1 MTMNWKRNSKKYI
14 AGILT
19 IALAAGVCQS
29 YGSMEVKAQEKTLP
43 GIEKL
48 VYDTVSSGDTFH
60 ILEIVPSKEDASI
73 GYLIGGEEPV
83 ASGRKLSE
91 LPSPFERVN
100 AMASLAT
107 NAGSDIVGANGLI
120 TVSPYTEIE
129 NGSRSEDL
137 KGRFVYRGVG
147 GRYNYVLHGATYRK
161 LTDNEPTSEPRY
173 ARYTEMVKATELN
186 RDLQSIIPTF
196 SRISGSGG
204 QLEIRLSNSSIA
216 ETKKTY
222 GLDISMAVP
231 TGSLT
236 SEFNV
241 DDYIGLEMYQKNATA
256 DSYTY
261 LGTVVKGKDLPEEYR
276 PTAETGQNLTTSSV
290 QIEAGEQEEAGN
302 QAETGGQTETGNQAE
317 TGGQAQAGSQAETGG
332 QAQAGN
338 QAETGG
344 QTEAG
349 NQAETGGQT
358 ETGNQAEAGVQAQA
372 ADQAEGMESKAYL
385 VATTSGNDPS
395 YKSETS
401 ATAPAMSSA
410 KENTAA
416 PVQTYAA
423 SGENVD
429 NNLYLL
435 NHGSKPA
442 RLWAVWDSVNKVYN
456 FQSIADACFVKV
468 TENGDYYV
476 SNATLCEDGDYRIE
490 DSYVENQ
497 TGSYIRVTA
506 SSVEIKTDGDAGF
519 DRAKTYDFIG
529 DDRENALETIRY
541 NGGINNKEWFKKQ
554 VLNLS
559 GEGKYEGTASVS
571 GDVDKLKIEVTTL
584 TLQELADLTNPEV
597 SADKSYCGVDL
608 DDVDLIYLSGKGDY
622 SGDEPKNM
630 KYAAS
635 KIAQMVFGITDDKG
649 NRSDAARVPIIID
662 YGFYKKN
669 SEAEHKAMTNLVLTL
684 LRVSE
689 ADPDKSLA
697 KAIVKSK
704 SMFEKALDDTTYK
717 DKVNTIFTSFAQTA
731 GIEKYNDKTLG
742 ALKEFLTE
750 NVYLYD
756 DSEGNKPYVAS
767 DYLTDIDSSKQ
778 WIYSAVKKEIQ
789 YENFLTEKS
798 GSGGNKLAEN
808 ITKASVTRYILN
820 WYMHRVTMKSSIR
833 VLDLEPCCDFNKTLE
848 SELQNDVVNMMGM
861 TGIYEASAINITQ
874 MSSAEFIGKIEDLNE
889 KYDMIYLGAR
899 VGKMNTENGVTVYND
914 PQMKGLIY
922 SHVGDY
928 YDYATKTD
936 TENVTQA
943 RETYNARHRLQD
955 ASLDHSKTEDDD
967 PKNKSADVY
976 RGPGNDMNS
985 TRYEEFCQFIEAG
998 YPVVIADTFIKVDN
1012 NNIPVASTATLDKN
1026 SYFYKLVDFALQ
1038 KDANGQYLYWQKN
1051 IFTESQL
1058 TDNTADTKLGTT
1070 LSARRSLFCNYLNLS
1085 KLSVNWVTTY
1095 GAAYPQELKYNS
1107 DQNGASNG
1115 GSLEKIDGK
1124 YQLQYIF
1131 NLQNDAAISQTGT
1144 TYDCKLFV
1152 DKNADGRFSGSD
1164 YVEGKTYTSSEEV
1177 SGLTVYIRKGDEW
1190 NKVDPIATANGN
1202 RYELRTGE
1210 TYRVI
1215 RALPEEYVG
1224 VIPWKLVF
1232 YDNADRLVRTA
1243 KSGYTSVPQ
1252 QNGKKTIRV
1261 LQLLSDDNRNNWNL
1275 HDEQNNSNSTFSKC
1289 INGLTDWNV
1298 VGLDQ
1303 VGADGKVTPSKSID
1317 SMTVTYLVNEKLKI
1331 GGTSDTDIQKIYQEA
1346 YNLFQQYDM
1355 LILGFGDAYRFGYTY
1370 GAYDPSKGIPSGIMA
1385 NVKRNLAVGWAVRD
1399 YIESGKSILFTHDT
1413 TSYINNIE
1421 SVVQWNDQGYAE
1433 ANNTNYW
1440 YWGYEFNKTIRASV
1454 GLDRYGAL
1462 KEYYTQRAAS
1472 STGEE
1477 QKRDQEYLN
1486 TLNSYTFD
1494 EIKEPNSDNDLMQK
1508 EGLTKYTVVR
1518 FLRSYLE
1525 DLRKT
1530 GSSTVKFPVENSLLK
1545 QAGYDNGKD
1554 PEWNHPSNLL
1564 MGDYA
1569 GSSLIAT
1576 QVNDGQI
1583 TQYPY
1588 QISSKELME
1597 INNTSYKWLE
1607 ISNTH
1612 YQWLQPNMELDR
1624 NGDGKNDIVVWY
1636 CISGVAGGNYK
1647 DTNIYNIT
1655 PNDVVNNYYIYTMGN
1670 VTYSGAGHSKPS
1682 KKSEIKLFINTM
1694 IAAYNAGVTAPSVS
1708 FKDKS
1713 GSKIQSVY
1721 MLYDP
1726 VNHIVLDDKNNGTIS
1741 VNFQA
1746 DDYNIL
1752 AGGQQLCVEFYKS
1765 CADDTSGAISVD
1777 GITGKVLRLKTDGE
1791 DGLKITDSNG
1801 NVILPIERNGVMN
1814 CYPITNGAT
1823 YTLKYSSDEMG
1834 LFRTDTS
1841 GTILNEGAQAST
1853 IYARVY
1859 TVYDNGSKVTPCG
1872 IAELSISAEE
1882 LFELD

>member
-1 MTMNWKRNSKKYI
+1 MTGNLKHNTKKYI

-29 YGSMEVKAQEKTLP
+29 YGSMEVSAHEMTLP

-48 VYDTVSSGDTFH
+48 VQDTVASSDGTFH
-60 ILEIVPSKEDASI
+60 ILEIVPSKSDASI

-83 ASGRKLSE
+83 SEGRKLSE
-91 LPSPFERVN
+91 LPASSERLA
-100 AMASLAT
+100 AMATIDNNSLGDL
-107 NAGSDIVGANGLI
+107 AGSNGPVSFSTYNEGGSRTEEIRGSFVKNTENNGQYTYTQTESVYRLFREGDSNERYDRYSTIEASGASNENKQS
-120 TVSPYTEIE
+120 VSPVFSKVSGATGGNLEMTIGDAADALTALAPARYALTPDDENS
-129 NGSRSEDL
+129 NGSMNNVNTIDFEAA
-137 KGRFVYRGVG
+137 KYVGREVY
-147 GRYNYVLHGATYRK
+147 
-161 LTDNEPTSEPRY
+161 
-173 ARYTEMVKATELN
+173 
-186 RDLQSIIPTF
+186 
-196 SRISGSGG
+196 
-204 QLEIRLSNSSIA
+204 
-216 ETKKTY
+216 TK
-222 GLDISMAVP
+222 
-231 TGSLT
+231 
-236 SEFNV
+236 
-241 DDYIGLEMYQKNATA
+241 TA
-256 DSYTY
+256 DDVYTY
-261 LGTVVKGKDLPEEYR
+261 LGKVVYGRNLPAGYAIQSTAITSENPSEASENLGEAT
-276 PTAETGQNLTTSSV
+276 TAESSGLV
-290 QIEAGEQEEAGN
+290 TAASASGN
-302 QAETGGQTETGNQAE
+302 DAAAESGNGMQTF
-317 TGGQAQAGSQAETGG
+317 S
-332 QAQAGN
+332 
-338 QAETGG
+338 
-344 QTEAG
+344 
-349 NQAETGGQT
+349 
-358 ETGNQAEAGVQAQA
+358 VR
-372 ADQAEGMESKAYL
+372 S
-385 VATTSGNDPS
+385 TSGNDI
-395 YKSETS
+395 ETS
-401 ATAPAMSSA
+401 EQRIMTASDPSSEQKNLYILNMANTTPILWAAWNENPGGTGSYTLKTPADGYFVHFT
-410 KENTAA
+410 ENNT
-416 PVQTYAA
+416 
-423 SGENVD
+423 SGEYYV
-429 NNLYLL
+429 
-435 NHGSKPA
+435 S
-442 RLWAVWDSVNKVYN
+442 
-456 FQSIADACFVKV
+456 KV
-468 TENGDYYV
+468 TLSNTNGDYKL
-476 SNATLCEDGDYRIE
+476 S
-490 DSYVENQ
+490 DSYQRNDNGKYVMVSSGTMQVYRQGEA
-497 TGSYIRVTA
+497 GYDA
-506 SSVEIKTDGDAGF
+506 SKS
-519 DRAKTYDFIG
+519 YDFIG
-529 DDRENALETIRY
+529 DNAKDALDTVAY
-541 NGGINNKEWFKKQ
+541 DGGFYNKEWFKKQ

-559 GEGKYEGTASVS
+559 GSSRYEKDTDYS
-571 GDVDKLKIEVTTL
+571 GEVNDFNIEVTTL
-584 TLQELADLTNPEV
+584 TLAQLAELTATDSQAYYGIN
-597 SADKSYCGVDL
+597 L
-608 DDVDLIYLSGKGDY
+608 DDVDLIYLSGRG
-622 SGDEPKNM
+622 S
-630 KYAAS
+630 YAAES
-635 KIAQMVFGITDDKG
+635 VNMTSAATALTKMIFGIKDTTGERNNAD
-649 NRSDAARVPIIID
+649 RVPVVMD
-662 YGFYKKN
+662 YGFYSQNK
-669 SEAEHKAMTNLVLTL
+669 T
-684 LRVSE
+684 
-689 ADPDKSLA
+689 LA
-697 KAIVKSK
+697 KEPNNNQNNKILTQMALTILKVSDD
-704 SMFEKALDDTTYK
+704 SIATEVASQGDAYWNGQTATSLSLDDSVK
-717 DKVNTIFTSFAQTA
+717 
-731 GIEKYNDKTLG
+731 E
-742 ALKEFLTE
+742 ALYD
-750 NVYLYD
+750 NVYLND
-756 DSEGNKPYVAS
+756 DSATPYVAS
-767 DYLTDIDSSKQ
+767 DFMADWKGNAAKAATFE
-778 WIYSAVKKEIQ
+778 AVLKEIQ
-789 YENFLTEKS
+789 YENFLAKKNNSNAAQIDEEIS
-798 GSGGNKLAEN
+798 
-808 ITKASVTRYILN
+808 KASITRYILN
-820 WYMHRVTMKSSIR
+820 WYMHRVTVKSSIR
-833 VLDLEPCCDFNKTLE
+833 VLDLEPCYDFKSATTLTADRVKE
-848 SELQNDVVNMMGM
+848 FMGRKDTY
-861 TGIYEASAINITQ
+861 TGSVEIKQ
-874 MSSAEFIGKIEDLNE
+874 MSSAEFIGKVEDLNE

-955 ASLDHSKTEDDD
+955 SSLDHNKTNDDD
-967 PKNKSADVY
+967 PTNKSADVY

-1026 SYFYKLVDFALQ
+1026 SYFYKLVQFALK
-1038 KDANGQYLYWQKN
+1038 KDENGQYLYWQKN

-1070 LSARRSLFCNYLNLS
+1070 LSARRSVFCNYLNLS

-1107 DQNGASNG
+1107 NQNGASNG

-1252 QNGKKTIRV
+1252 QSGKKTIRV
-1261 LQLLSDDNRNNWNL
+1261 LQLLSSENNNWNL
-1275 HDEQNNSNSTFSKC
+1275 HNEQNNSNSTFSKY

-1303 VGADGKVTPSKSID
+1303 VNWDGTVIPSTSID

-1331 GGTSDTDIQKIYQEA
+1331 GGTSDTDIQRIYQES

-1355 LILGFGDAYRFGYTY
+1355 LILGFGDAYKFGYTY
-1370 GAYDPSKGIPSGIMA
+1370 SASDISNNRLD

-1413 TSYINNIE
+1413 TSYVNNIQ
-1421 SVVQWNDQGYAE
+1421 SAIQWNDQGYKE
-1433 ANNTNYW
+1433 DQKNYW

-1462 KEYYTQRAAS
+1462 KEYYQQRAAS
-1472 STGEE
+1472 TTGEE

-1486 TLNSYTFD
+1486 TLKSYTFD
-1494 EIKEPNSDNDLMQK
+1494 EIKEPNSDNELWQK
-1508 EGLTKYTVVR
+1508 EGVTKYTVVR
-1518 FLRSYLE
+1518 FLRSHLE

-1545 QAGYDNGKD
+1545 QAGYDGGD
-1554 PEWNHPSNLL
+1554 PWWNYPSSLL

-1576 QVNDGQI
+1576 QVNEGQI

-1588 QISSKELME
+1588 QISANEQ
-1597 INNTSYKWLE
+1597 LE

-1636 CISGVAGGNYK
+1636 CISGVAGGQYK

-1670 VTYSGAGHSKPS
+1670 VTYSGAGHSTPS
-1682 KKSEIKLFINTM
+1682 KESEIKLFVNTM
-1694 IAAYNAGVTAPSVS
+1694 IAAYNAGVTAPSVR

-1801 NVILPIERNGVMN
+1801 NVISPIERNGVKN

-1834 LFRTDTS
+1834 LFSTNTS
-1841 GTILNEGAQAST
+1841 GTILNEGAQAAT

-1859 TVYDNGSKVTPCG
+1859 TVYDSGSKVTPCG
-1872 IAELSISAEE
+1872 IAELSISAQE

>member
-1 MTMNWKRNSKKYI
+1 MKNLKHNTKKYI

-29 YGSMEVKAQEKTLP
+29 YGSMEVSAHEMTLP

-48 VYDTVSSGDTFH
+48 VQDTVASSDGTFH
-60 ILEIVPSKEDASI
+60 ILEIVPSKKDASI

-83 ASGRKLSE
+83 SEGRKLSE
-91 LPSPFERVN
+91 LPAASERLS
-100 AMASLAT
+100 AMAHITSSSLG
-107 NAGSDIVGANGLI
+107 NLAGSDGPVSFSDYSEGGSRTEEIRGSFVKNTDDNGQYTYVQTDSVYTLYREGDTRPRFDRYGAIEASGTSNENKQS
-120 TVSPYTEIE
+120 VSPVFSKVSSISGQNLEMTI
-129 NGSRSEDL
+129 GD
-137 KGRFVYRGVG
+137 
-147 GRYNYVLHGATYRK
+147 AADA
-161 LTDNEPTSEPRY
+161 LTALAPARY
-173 ARYTEMVKATELN
+173 ALTPYDENSNGGSINDINNIGFVAAKYVGREVYTK
-186 RDLQSIIPTF
+186 
-196 SRISGSGG
+196 
-204 QLEIRLSNSSIA
+204 
-216 ETKKTY
+216 
-222 GLDISMAVP
+222 
-231 TGSLT
+231 
-236 SEFNV
+236 
-241 DDYIGLEMYQKNATA
+241 TA
-256 DSYTY
+256 DNVYTY
-261 LGTVVKGKDLPEEYR
+261 LGKVVYGSKLPEGYTIQSTAITSENSSEASENLEEVT
-276 PTAETGQNLTTSSV
+276 TAESSGLVTAASASGNDAAAESSNEMQTFSV
-290 QIEAGEQEEAGN
+290 Q
-302 QAETGGQTETGNQAE
+302 
-317 TGGQAQAGSQAETGG
+317 S
-332 QAQAGN
+332 
-338 QAETGG
+338 
-344 QTEAG
+344 
-349 NQAETGGQT
+349 
-358 ETGNQAEAGVQAQA
+358 
-372 ADQAEGMESKAYL
+372 
-385 VATTSGNDPS
+385 TSGNDIVTSEQKNLYILNMANTTPILWAAWNENPGGTGS
-395 YKSETS
+395 YTLKT
-401 ATAPAMSSA
+401 PADGYFVHFT
-410 KENTAA
+410 ENNT
-416 PVQTYAA
+416 
-423 SGENVD
+423 SGEYYV
-429 NNLYLL
+429 
-435 NHGSKPA
+435 S
-442 RLWAVWDSVNKVYN
+442 
-456 FQSIADACFVKV
+456 KV
-468 TENGDYYV
+468 TLSNTNGDYK
-476 SNATLCEDGDYRIE
+476 LI
-490 DSYVENQ
+490 DSYKEND
-497 TGSYIRVTA
+497 TGKYVMESSGTMQVYLRGQSGYEA
-506 SSVEIKTDGDAGF
+506 SNS
-519 DRAKTYDFIG
+519 YDFIG
-529 DDRENALETIRY
+529 DNAKDALDTVAY
-541 NGGINNKEWFKKQ
+541 DGGFYNKEWFKKQ

-559 GEGKYEGTASVS
+559 GTSRYESGSPSGTG
-571 GDVDKLKIEVTTL
+571 GDIDQLKIEVTTL
-584 TLQELADLTNPEV
+584 TVEELAKLVNPEEQ
-597 SADKSYCGVDL
+597 AYYGVDL
-608 DDVDLIYLSGKGDY
+608 DNVDLIYLSGRG
-622 SGDEPKNM
+622 S
-630 KYAAS
+630 YAAES
-635 KIAQMVFGITDDKG
+635 VNMTSAATALTKMIFGIKDTTGERNNAD
-649 NRSDAARVPIIID
+649 RVPVVMD
-662 YGFYKKN
+662 YGFYSKN
-669 SEAEHKAMTNLVLTL
+669 KTLAEEPNNNQNNKILTQMAL
-684 LRVSE
+684 TILKVSDDNIAKE
-689 ADPDKSLA
+689 VASQGDAYWNGQTAASL
-697 KAIVKSK
+697 S
-704 SMFEKALDDTTYK
+704 LDDSVK
-717 DKVNTIFTSFAQTA
+717 
-731 GIEKYNDKTLG
+731 E
-742 ALKEFLTE
+742 ALYD
-750 NVYLYD
+750 NVYLND
-756 DSEGNKPYVAS
+756 DSATPYVAS
-767 DYLTDIDSSKQ
+767 DFLTDWKGDAAKAATFK
-778 WIYSAVKKEIQ
+778 AVLKEIQ
-789 YENFLTEKS
+789 YENFLAKKNNSNAAQMDEEIS
-798 GSGGNKLAEN
+798 
-808 ITKASVTRYILN
+808 KASITRYILN
-820 WYMHRVTMKSSIR
+820 WYMHRVTVKSSIR
-833 VLDLEPCCDFNKTLE
+833 VLDLEPCYDFDDENTVLTPQKVFEMT
-848 SELQNDVVNMMGM
+848 GM
-861 TGIYEASAINITQ
+861 TGKYEESVTKINITQ

-899 VGKMNTENGVTVYND
+899 VSKMNTENGVTVYND

-928 YDYATKTD
+928 YDYATETK
-936 TENVTQA
+936 TENVTLA

-955 ASLDHSKTEDDD
+955 SSLNHSKTNDDD
-967 PKNKSADVY
+967 STNKSEDVY

-985 TRYEEFCQFIEAG
+985 TRYEEFCQFIKAG
-998 YPVVIADTFIKVDN
+998 YPVVIADTFIKYGDDK
-1012 NNIPVASTATLDKN
+1012 IPVASTATLDKN
-1026 SYFYKLVDFALQ
+1026 SYFYKLVQFALT
-1038 KDANGQYLYWQKN
+1038 KDENGQYLYWQKN

-1058 TDNTADTKLGTT
+1058 TNNTADTQLGTT
-1070 LSARRSLFCNYLNLS
+1070 LSARRSVFCNYLNLS

-1107 DQNGASNG
+1107 NQNGASNG

-1303 VGADGKVTPSKSID
+1303 VNWDGTVTPSKSID

-1331 GGTSDTDIQKIYQEA
+1331 GGTSDTDIQKIYQES

-1370 GAYDPSKGIPSGIMA
+1370 SASDISNNKLD

-1413 TSYINNIE
+1413 TSYVNNIQ
-1421 SVVQWNDQGYAE
+1421 SAIQWNDQGYKE
-1433 ANNTNYW
+1433 DQKNYW

-1462 KEYYTQRAAS
+1462 KEYYQQRAAS
-1472 STGEE
+1472 TTGEE
-1477 QKRDQEYLN
+1477 QKRDQEYLK
-1486 TLNSYTFD
+1486 TLESYTFD
-1494 EIKEPNSDNDLMQK
+1494 EIKEPNSDNELWQK
-1508 EGLTKYTVVR
+1508 EGVTKYTVVR

-1530 GSSTVKFPVENSLLK
+1530 GSSEVWFPVKNSLLK
-1545 QAGYDNGKD
+1545 QAGYDGGD
-1554 PEWNHPSNLL
+1554 PRWNYPSSLL

-1588 QISSKELME
+1588 QISADEQ
-1597 INNTSYKWLE
+1597 LE

-1636 CISGVAGGNYK
+1636 CISGVADGNYK
-1647 DTNIYNIT
+1647 NTNIYNIT

-1670 VTYSGAGHSKPS
+1670 VTYSGAGHSTPS
-1682 KKSEIKLFINTM
+1682 KESEIKLFVNTM
-1694 IAAYNAGVTAPSVS
+1694 IAAYNAGVTAPSVR

-1801 NVILPIERNGVMN
+1801 NVILPIERNGVKN

-1834 LFRTDTS
+1834 LFSTDTS

-1859 TVYDNGSKVTPCG
+1859 TVYDSGSKVTPCG
-1872 IAELSISAEE
+1872 IAELSISAQE

>member
-1 MTMNWKRNSKKYI
+1 MKKNLKHNTKKYI

-29 YGSMEVKAQEKTLP
+29 YGSMEVSAQEMTLP

-48 VYDTVSSGDTFH
+48 VQDTVASSDGTFH
-60 ILEIVPSKEDASI
+60 ILEIVPSKKDASI

-83 ASGRKLSE
+83 SEGRKLSE
-91 LPSPFERVN
+91 LPASSERLA
-100 AMASLAT
+100 AMATIDSNSLGDLAGSNGPVNFSAYREGGSRTEEIRGSFVKNTENNGQYTYTQTESVYTLYAEGDTRQRFDRYGAIETSGTSNKNKQSVSPVFSKVSGISGQNLEMTIGDTAKTALAAT
-107 NAGSDIVGANGLI
+107 RYALTPYDKNSDGSMNDINNAAFNAGDYVNRE
-120 TVSPYTEIE
+120 VYT
-129 NGSRSEDL
+129 
-137 KGRFVYRGVG
+137 K
-147 GRYNYVLHGATYRK
+147 
-161 LTDNEPTSEPRY
+161 
-173 ARYTEMVKATELN
+173 
-186 RDLQSIIPTF
+186 
-196 SRISGSGG
+196 
-204 QLEIRLSNSSIA
+204 
-216 ETKKTY
+216 
-222 GLDISMAVP
+222 
-231 TGSLT
+231 
-236 SEFNV
+236 
-241 DDYIGLEMYQKNATA
+241 TA
-256 DSYTY
+256 DDVYTY
-261 LGTVVKGKDLPEEYR
+261 LGKVVYGGDLPAGYAIQSTAITSENPSEASENLGEVT
-276 PTAETGQNLTTSSV
+276 TAESSGLVTAASASGNDAAAESGNEMQTFSV
-290 QIEAGEQEEAGN
+290 Q
-302 QAETGGQTETGNQAE
+302 
-317 TGGQAQAGSQAETGG
+317 S
-332 QAQAGN
+332 
-338 QAETGG
+338 
-344 QTEAG
+344 
-349 NQAETGGQT
+349 
-358 ETGNQAEAGVQAQA
+358 
-372 ADQAEGMESKAYL
+372 
-385 VATTSGNDPS
+385 TSGNDIVTSEQKNLYILNMANTTPILWAAWNENPGGTGS
-395 YKSETS
+395 YTLKT
-401 ATAPAMSSA
+401 PADGYFVHFT
-410 KENTAA
+410 ENNT
-416 PVQTYAA
+416 
-423 SGENVD
+423 SGEYYV
-429 NNLYLL
+429 
-435 NHGSKPA
+435 S
-442 RLWAVWDSVNKVYN
+442 
-456 FQSIADACFVKV
+456 KV
-468 TENGDYYV
+468 TLSNTNGDYK
-476 SNATLCEDGDYRIE
+476 LI
-490 DSYVENQ
+490 DSYKEND
-497 TGSYIRVTA
+497 TGKYVMVSSGTMQVSTRLDSGYEA
-506 SSVEIKTDGDAGF
+506 SNS
-519 DRAKTYDFIG
+519 YDFIG
-529 DDRENALETIRY
+529 DNAKDALVTVAY
-541 NGGINNKEWFKKQ
+541 DGGFYNKEWFKKQ

-559 GEGKYEGTASVS
+559 GSSRYEKDTDYS
-571 GDVDKLKIEVTTL
+571 GEVNDFNIEVTTL
-584 TLQELADLTNPEV
+584 TLAQLAELTATDSQAYYGIN
-597 SADKSYCGVDL
+597 L
-608 DDVDLIYLSGKGDY
+608 DDVDLIYLSGRG
-622 SGDEPKNM
+622 S
-630 KYAAS
+630 YAAES
-635 KIAQMVFGITDDKG
+635 VNMTSAATALTKMIFGIKDTTGERNNAD
-649 NRSDAARVPIIID
+649 RVPVVMD
-662 YGFYKKN
+662 YGFYSKN
-669 SEAEHKAMTNLVLTL
+669 KTLAEEPNNNQNNKILTQMAL
-684 LRVSE
+684 TILKVSDDNIAKE
-689 ADPDKSLA
+689 VASQGDAYWNGQTAASL
-697 KAIVKSK
+697 S
-704 SMFEKALDDTTYK
+704 LDDSVK
-717 DKVNTIFTSFAQTA
+717 
-731 GIEKYNDKTLG
+731 E
-742 ALKEFLTE
+742 ALYD
-750 NVYLYD
+750 NVYLND
-756 DSEGNKPYVAS
+756 DSATPYVAS
-767 DYLTDIDSSKQ
+767 DFLTDWKGDAAKAATFK
-778 WIYSAVKKEIQ
+778 AVLKEIQ
-789 YENFLTEKS
+789 YENFLAKKNNSNAAQMDEEIS
-798 GSGGNKLAEN
+798 
-808 ITKASVTRYILN
+808 KASITRYILN
-820 WYMHRVTMKSSIR
+820 WYMHRVTVKSSIR
-833 VLDLEPCCDFNKTLE
+833 VLDLEPCYDFSDTLK
-848 SELQNDVVNMMGM
+848 SELQTAVVNMMGM
-861 TGIYEASAINITQ
+861 TGIYKASAINITQ

-955 ASLDHSKTEDDD
+955 SSLDHNKTNDDD
-967 PKNKSADVY
+967 STNKSADVY

-1026 SYFYKLVDFALQ
+1026 SYFYKLVQFALQ

-1070 LSARRSLFCNYLNLS
+1070 LSARRSVFCNYLNLS

-1107 DQNGASNG
+1107 NQNGASNG

-1190 NKVDPIATANGN
+1190 NKVDPIATANGS

-1210 TYRVI
+1210 IYRVI

-1252 QNGKKTIRV
+1252 QSGKKTIRV

-1303 VGADGKVTPSKSID
+1303 VNWDGTVTPSKSID

-1331 GGTSDTDIQKIYQEA
+1331 GGTSDTDIQKIYQES

-1370 GAYDPSKGIPSGIMA
+1370 GAYDPSKEIPAGIME

-1413 TSYINNIE
+1413 TSYVNNIQ
-1421 SVVQWNDQGYAE
+1421 SVIPYNDNGTAE
-1433 ANNTNYW
+1433 IYHSNYW

-1462 KEYYTQRAAS
+1462 KEYYQQRVEN

-1477 QKRDQEYLN
+1477 QKRDQEYLK
-1486 TLNSYTFD
+1486 TLESYTFD
-1494 EIKEPNSDNDLMQK
+1494 EIKEPNSDNELWQK
-1508 EGLTKYTVVR
+1508 EGVTKYTVVR

-1525 DLRKT
+1525 DLRT
-1530 GSSTVKFPVENSLLK
+1530 TNSSEVWFPVKNSLLK
-1545 QAGYDNGKD
+1545 QAGYDNGNG
-1554 PEWNHPSNLL
+1554 PAWNYPSNLL

-1588 QISSKELME
+1588 QISADEQ
-1597 INNTSYKWLE
+1597 LE

-1636 CISGVAGGNYK
+1636 CISGVADGNYK
-1647 DTNIYNIT
+1647 NTNIYNIT

-1670 VTYSGAGHSKPS
+1670 VTYSGAGHSTPS
-1682 KKSEIKLFINTM
+1682 KESEIKLFVNTM
-1694 IAAYNAGVTAPSVS
+1694 IAAYNAGVTAPSVR

-1801 NVILPIERNGVMN
+1801 NVISPIERNGVKN

-1834 LFRTDTS
+1834 LFSTDTS

-1859 TVYDNGSKVTPCG
+1859 TVYDSGSKVTPCG
-1872 IAELSISAEE
+1872 IAELSISAQE

>member
-1 MTMNWKRNSKKYI
+1 MTGNLKHNTKKYI

-29 YGSMEVKAQEKTLP
+29 YGSMEVSAHEMTLP

-48 VYDTVSSGDTFH
+48 VQDTVASSDGTFH
-60 ILEIVPSKEDASI
+60 ILEIVPSKSDASI

-83 ASGRKLSE
+83 SEGRKLSE
-91 LPSPFERVN
+91 LPASSERLA
-100 AMASLAT
+100 AMATIDNNSLGDL
-107 NAGSDIVGANGLI
+107 AGSNGPVSFSTYNEGGSRTEEIRGSFVKNTENNGQYTYTQTESVYRLFREGDSNERYDRYSTIEASGASNENKQS
-120 TVSPYTEIE
+120 VSPVFSKVSGATGGNLEMTIGDAADALTALAPARYALTPDDENS
-129 NGSRSEDL
+129 NGSMNNVNTIDFEAA
-137 KGRFVYRGVG
+137 KYVGREVY
-147 GRYNYVLHGATYRK
+147 
-161 LTDNEPTSEPRY
+161 
-173 ARYTEMVKATELN
+173 
-186 RDLQSIIPTF
+186 
-196 SRISGSGG
+196 
-204 QLEIRLSNSSIA
+204 
-216 ETKKTY
+216 TK
-222 GLDISMAVP
+222 
-231 TGSLT
+231 
-236 SEFNV
+236 
-241 DDYIGLEMYQKNATA
+241 TA
-256 DSYTY
+256 DDVYTY
-261 LGTVVKGKDLPEEYR
+261 LGKVVYGRNLPAGYAIQSTAITSENPSEASENLGEAT
-276 PTAETGQNLTTSSV
+276 TAESSGLV
-290 QIEAGEQEEAGN
+290 TAASASGN
-302 QAETGGQTETGNQAE
+302 DAAAESGNGMQTF
-317 TGGQAQAGSQAETGG
+317 S
-332 QAQAGN
+332 
-338 QAETGG
+338 
-344 QTEAG
+344 
-349 NQAETGGQT
+349 
-358 ETGNQAEAGVQAQA
+358 VR
-372 ADQAEGMESKAYL
+372 S
-385 VATTSGNDPS
+385 TSGNDI
-395 YKSETS
+395 ETS
-401 ATAPAMSSA
+401 EQRIMTASDPSSEQKNLYILNMANTTPILWAAWNENPGGTGSYTLKTPADGYFVHFT
-410 KENTAA
+410 ENNT
-416 PVQTYAA
+416 
-423 SGENVD
+423 SGEYYV
-429 NNLYLL
+429 
-435 NHGSKPA
+435 S
-442 RLWAVWDSVNKVYN
+442 
-456 FQSIADACFVKV
+456 KV
-468 TENGDYYV
+468 TLSNTNGDYKL
-476 SNATLCEDGDYRIE
+476 S
-490 DSYVENQ
+490 DSYQRNDNGKYVMVSSGTMQVYRQGEA
-497 TGSYIRVTA
+497 GYDA
-506 SSVEIKTDGDAGF
+506 SKS
-519 DRAKTYDFIG
+519 YDFIG
-529 DDRENALETIRY
+529 DNAKDALDTVAY
-541 NGGINNKEWFKKQ
+541 DGGFYNKEWFKKQ

-559 GEGKYEGTASVS
+559 GSSRYEKDTDYS
-571 GDVDKLKIEVTTL
+571 GEVNDFNIEVTTL
-584 TLQELADLTNPEV
+584 TLAQLAELTATDSQAYYGIN
-597 SADKSYCGVDL
+597 L
-608 DDVDLIYLSGKGDY
+608 DDVDLIYLSGRG
-622 SGDEPKNM
+622 S
-630 KYAAS
+630 YAAES
-635 KIAQMVFGITDDKG
+635 VNMTSAATALTKMIFGIKDTTGERNNAD
-649 NRSDAARVPIIID
+649 RVPVVMD
-662 YGFYKKN
+662 YRFYSQNKTL
-669 SEAEHKAMTNLVLTL
+669 AEEPNNNQNNKILTQMAL
-684 LRVSE
+684 TILKVSDDSIATE
-689 ADPDKSLA
+689 VASQGDAYWNGQTAASL
-697 KAIVKSK
+697 S
-704 SMFEKALDDTTYK
+704 LDDSVK
-717 DKVNTIFTSFAQTA
+717 
-731 GIEKYNDKTLG
+731 E
-742 ALKEFLTE
+742 ALYD
-750 NVYLYD
+750 NVYLND
-756 DSEGNKPYVAS
+756 DSATPYVAS
-767 DYLTDIDSSKQ
+767 DFMADWKGNAAKAATFE
-778 WIYSAVKKEIQ
+778 AVLKEIQ
-789 YENFLTEKS
+789 YENFLAKKNNSNAAQIDEEIS
-798 GSGGNKLAEN
+798 
-808 ITKASVTRYILN
+808 KASITRYILN
-820 WYMHRVTMKSSIR
+820 WYMHRVTVKSSIR
-833 VLDLEPCCDFNKTLE
+833 VLDLEPCYDFKSATTLTADRVKE
-848 SELQNDVVNMMGM
+848 FMGRKDTY
-861 TGIYEASAINITQ
+861 TGSVEIKQ
-874 MSSAEFIGKIEDLNE
+874 MSSAEFIGKVEDLNE

-936 TENVTQA
+936 TENVTLA

-955 ASLDHSKTEDDD
+955 SSLDHNKTNDDD
-967 PKNKSADVY
+967 STNKSADVY

-1026 SYFYKLVDFALQ
+1026 SYFYKLVQFALQ

-1070 LSARRSLFCNYLNLS
+1070 LSARRSVFCNYLNLS

-1107 DQNGASNG
+1107 NQNGASNG

-1190 NKVDPIATANGN
+1190 IKVDPIATANGN

-1252 QNGKKTIRV
+1252 QSGKKTIRV
-1261 LQLLSDDNRNNWNL
+1261 LQLLSSENNNWNL
-1275 HDEQNNSNSTFSKC
+1275 HNEQNNSNSTFSKY

-1303 VGADGKVTPSKSID
+1303 VNWDGTVIPSTSID

-1331 GGTSDTDIQKIYQEA
+1331 DGTSDTDIQRIYQES

-1355 LILGFGDAYRFGYTY
+1355 LILGFGDAYKFGYTY
-1370 GAYDPSKGIPSGIMA
+1370 SASDISNNRLD

-1413 TSYINNIE
+1413 TSYVNNIQ
-1421 SVVQWNDQGYAE
+1421 SAIQWNDQGYKE
-1433 ANNTNYW
+1433 DQKNYW

-1462 KEYYTQRAAS
+1462 KEYYQQRAAS
-1472 STGEE
+1472 TTGEE

-1486 TLNSYTFD
+1486 TLKSYTFD
-1494 EIKEPNSDNDLMQK
+1494 EIKEPNSDNELWQK
-1508 EGLTKYTVVR
+1508 EGVTKYTVVR
-1518 FLRSYLE
+1518 FLRSHLE

-1545 QAGYDNGKD
+1545 QAGYNGGD
-1554 PEWNHPSNLL
+1554 PWWNYPSSLL

-1576 QVNDGQI
+1576 QVNEGQI

-1588 QISSKELME
+1588 QISANEQ
-1597 INNTSYKWLE
+1597 LE

-1636 CISGVAGGNYK
+1636 CISGVAGGQYK

-1670 VTYSGAGHSKPS
+1670 VTYSGAGHSTPS
-1682 KKSEIKLFINTM
+1682 KESEIKLFVNTM
-1694 IAAYNAGVTAPSVS
+1694 IAAYNAGVTAPSVR

-1726 VNHIVLDDKNNGTIS
+1726 VNHIVLDDKNKGTIS

-1801 NVILPIERNGVMN
+1801 NVISPIERNGVKN

-1834 LFRTDTS
+1834 LFSTNTS
-1841 GTILNEGAQAST
+1841 GTILNEGAQAAT

-1859 TVYDNGSKVTPCG
+1859 TVYDSGSKVTPCG
-1872 IAELSISAEE
+1872 IAELSISAQE

>member
-1 MTMNWKRNSKKYI
+1 MKKNLKHNTKKYI

-29 YGSMEVKAQEKTLP
+29 YGSMEVSAQEMTLP

-48 VYDTVSSGDTFH
+48 VQDTVASSDGTFH
-60 ILEIVPSKEDASI
+60 ILEIVPSKKDASI

-83 ASGRKLSE
+83 SEGRKLSE
-91 LPSPFERVN
+91 LPASSERLA
-100 AMASLAT
+100 AMATIDSNSLGDLAGSNGPVNFSAYREGGSRTEEIRGSFVKNTENNGQYTYTQTESVYTLYAEGDTRQRFDRYGAIETSGTSNKNKQSVSPVFSKVSGISGQNLEMTIGDTAKTALAAT
-107 NAGSDIVGANGLI
+107 RYALTPYDKNSDGSMNDINNAAFNAGDYVNRE
-120 TVSPYTEIE
+120 VYT
-129 NGSRSEDL
+129 
-137 KGRFVYRGVG
+137 K
-147 GRYNYVLHGATYRK
+147 
-161 LTDNEPTSEPRY
+161 
-173 ARYTEMVKATELN
+173 
-186 RDLQSIIPTF
+186 
-196 SRISGSGG
+196 
-204 QLEIRLSNSSIA
+204 
-216 ETKKTY
+216 
-222 GLDISMAVP
+222 
-231 TGSLT
+231 
-236 SEFNV
+236 
-241 DDYIGLEMYQKNATA
+241 TA
-256 DSYTY
+256 DDVYTY
-261 LGTVVKGKDLPEEYR
+261 LGKVVYGGDLPAGYAIQSTAITSENPSEASENLGEVT
-276 PTAETGQNLTTSSV
+276 TAESSGLVTAASASGNDAAAESGNEMQTFSV
-290 QIEAGEQEEAGN
+290 Q
-302 QAETGGQTETGNQAE
+302 
-317 TGGQAQAGSQAETGG
+317 S
-332 QAQAGN
+332 
-338 QAETGG
+338 
-344 QTEAG
+344 
-349 NQAETGGQT
+349 
-358 ETGNQAEAGVQAQA
+358 
-372 ADQAEGMESKAYL
+372 
-385 VATTSGNDPS
+385 TSGNDIVTSEQKNLYILNMANTTPILWAAWNENPGGTGS
-395 YKSETS
+395 YTLKT
-401 ATAPAMSSA
+401 PADGYFVHFT
-410 KENTAA
+410 ENNT
-416 PVQTYAA
+416 
-423 SGENVD
+423 SGEYYV
-429 NNLYLL
+429 
-435 NHGSKPA
+435 S
-442 RLWAVWDSVNKVYN
+442 
-456 FQSIADACFVKV
+456 KV
-468 TENGDYYV
+468 TLSNTNGDYK
-476 SNATLCEDGDYRIE
+476 LI
-490 DSYVENQ
+490 DSYKEND
-497 TGSYIRVTA
+497 TGKYVMVSSGTMQVSTRLDSGYEA
-506 SSVEIKTDGDAGF
+506 SNS
-519 DRAKTYDFIG
+519 YDFIG
-529 DDRENALETIRY
+529 DNAKDALVTVAY
-541 NGGINNKEWFKKQ
+541 DGGFYNKEWFKKQ

-559 GEGKYEGTASVS
+559 GSSRYEKDTDYS
-571 GDVDKLKIEVTTL
+571 GEVNDFNIEVTTL
-584 TLQELADLTNPEV
+584 TLAQLAELTATDSQAYYGIN
-597 SADKSYCGVDL
+597 L
-608 DDVDLIYLSGKGDY
+608 DDVDLIYLSGRG
-622 SGDEPKNM
+622 S
-630 KYAAS
+630 YAAES
-635 KIAQMVFGITDDKG
+635 VNMTSAATALTKMIFGIKDTTGERNNAD
-649 NRSDAARVPIIID
+649 RVPVVMD
-662 YGFYKKN
+662 YGFYSKN
-669 SEAEHKAMTNLVLTL
+669 KTLAEEPNNNQNNKILTQMAL
-684 LRVSE
+684 TILKVSDDNIAKE
-689 ADPDKSLA
+689 VASQGDAYWNGQTAASL
-697 KAIVKSK
+697 S
-704 SMFEKALDDTTYK
+704 LDDSVK
-717 DKVNTIFTSFAQTA
+717 
-731 GIEKYNDKTLG
+731 E
-742 ALKEFLTE
+742 ALYD
-750 NVYLYD
+750 NVYLND
-756 DSEGNKPYVAS
+756 DSATPYVAS
-767 DYLTDIDSSKQ
+767 DFLTYWKGDAAKAATFK
-778 WIYSAVKKEIQ
+778 AVLKEIQ
-789 YENFLTEKS
+789 YENFLAKKNNSNAAQMDEEIS
-798 GSGGNKLAEN
+798 
-808 ITKASVTRYILN
+808 KASITRYILN
-820 WYMHRVTMKSSIR
+820 WYMHRVTVKSSIR
-833 VLDLEPCCDFNKTLE
+833 VLDLEPCYDFDDENTVLTPQKVFEMT
-848 SELQNDVVNMMGM
+848 GM
-861 TGIYEASAINITQ
+861 TGKYEESVTKINITQ

-899 VGKMNTENGVTVYND
+899 VSKMNTENGVTVYND

-928 YDYATKTD
+928 YDYATETK
-936 TENVTQA
+936 TENVTLA

-955 ASLDHSKTEDDD
+955 SSLNHSKTNDDD
-967 PKNKSADVY
+967 STNKSEDVY

-985 TRYEEFCQFIEAG
+985 TRYEEFCQFIKAG
-998 YPVVIADTFIKVDN
+998 YPVVIADTFIKYGDDK
-1012 NNIPVASTATLDKN
+1012 IPVASTATLDKN
-1026 SYFYKLVDFALQ
+1026 SYFYKLVQFALT
-1038 KDANGQYLYWQKN
+1038 KDENGQYLYWQKN

-1058 TDNTADTKLGTT
+1058 TNNTADTQLGTT
-1070 LSARRSLFCNYLNLS
+1070 LSARRSVFCNYLNLS

-1107 DQNGASNG
+1107 NQNGASNG

-1252 QNGKKTIRV
+1252 QSGKKTIRV

-1303 VGADGKVTPSKSID
+1303 VNWDGTVTPSKSID

-1331 GGTSDTDIQKIYQEA
+1331 GGTSDTDIQKIYQES

-1370 GAYDPSKGIPSGIMA
+1370 SASDISNNKLD

-1413 TSYINNIE
+1413 TSYVNNIQ
-1421 SVVQWNDQGYAE
+1421 SAIQWNDQGYKE
-1433 ANNTNYW
+1433 DQKNYW

-1462 KEYYTQRAAS
+1462 KEYYQQRAAS
-1472 STGEE
+1472 TTGEE
-1477 QKRDQEYLN
+1477 QKRDQEYLK
-1486 TLNSYTFD
+1486 TLESYTFD
-1494 EIKEPNSDNDLMQK
+1494 EIKEPNSDNELWQK
-1508 EGLTKYTVVR
+1508 EGVTKYTVVR

-1530 GSSTVKFPVENSLLK
+1530 GSSEVWFPVKNSLLK
-1545 QAGYDNGKD
+1545 QAGYDGGD
-1554 PEWNHPSNLL
+1554 PRWNYPSSLL

-1588 QISSKELME
+1588 QISADEQ
-1597 INNTSYKWLE
+1597 LE

-1636 CISGVAGGNYK
+1636 CISGVADGNYK
-1647 DTNIYNIT
+1647 NTNIYNIT

-1670 VTYSGAGHSKPS
+1670 VTYSGAGHSTPS
-1682 KKSEIKLFINTM
+1682 KESEIKLFVNTM
-1694 IAAYNAGVTAPSVS
+1694 IAAYNAGVTAPSVR

-1801 NVILPIERNGVMN
+1801 NVILPIERNGVKN

-1872 IAELSISAEE
+1872 IAELSISAQE

>member
-29 YGSMEVKAQEKTLP
+29 YGSMEVKAHEKTLP

-231 TGSLT
+231 TGSST

-302 QAETGGQTETGNQAE
+302 QAETGAQTETGNQAE
-317 TGGQAQAGSQAETGG
+317 TGGQAQ
-332 QAQAGN
+332 
-338 QAETGG
+338 
-344 QTEAG
+344 AG

-435 NHGSKPA
+435 NHDSKPA
-442 RLWAVWDSVNKVYN
+442 KLWAVWDSVNKVYN
-456 FQSIADACFVKV
+456 FQSIADAYFVKV

-476 SNATLCEDGDYRIE
+476 SYATLCTDGDYRIE

-519 DRAKTYDFIG
+519 DRAQTYDFIG

-608 DDVDLIYLSGKGDY
+608 DDVDLIYLSGRG
-622 SGDEPKNM
+622 S
-630 KYAAS
+630 YAAES
-635 KIAQMVFGITDDKG
+635 VNMTSAATALTKMIFGIKDTTGERNNAD
-649 NRSDAARVPIIID
+649 RVPVVMD
-662 YGFYKKN
+662 YGFYSQNKTL
-669 SEAEHKAMTNLVLTL
+669 AEKPNNNQNNKILTQMAL
-684 LRVSE
+684 TILKVS
-689 ADPDKSLA
+689 DDNIA
-697 KAIVKSK
+697 KEVASK
-704 SMFEKALDDTTYK
+704 GDAYW
-717 DKVNTIFTSFAQTA
+717 NGQTA
-731 GIEKYNDKTLG
+731 VSLSLG
-742 ALKEFLTE
+742 DSVKEALYD
-750 NVYLYD
+750 NVYLND
-756 DSEGNKPYVAS
+756 DSTTPYVAS
-767 DYLTDIDSSKQ
+767 DFLADWKGNAAKAATFG
-778 WIYSAVKKEIQ
+778 AVLKEIQ
-789 YENFLTEKS
+789 YENFLAKKNNSNAAQMDEEIS
-798 GSGGNKLAEN
+798 
-808 ITKASVTRYILN
+808 KASITRYILN
-820 WYMHRVTMKSSIR
+820 WYMHRVTVKSSIR
-833 VLDLEPCCDFNKTLE
+833 VLDLEPCYDFSDTLK
-848 SELQNDVVNMMGM
+848 SELQTAVVNMMGM
-861 TGIYEASAINITQ
+861 TGIYKASAINITQ

-955 ASLDHSKTEDDD
+955 SSLDHNKTNDDD
-967 PKNKSADVY
+967 STNKSADVY

-1026 SYFYKLVDFALQ
+1026 SYFYKLVQFALQ

-1070 LSARRSLFCNYLNLS
+1070 LSARRSVFCNYLNLS

-1107 DQNGASNG
+1107 NQNGASNG

-1190 NKVDPIATANGN
+1190 NKVDPIATANGS

-1210 TYRVI
+1210 IYRVI

-1252 QNGKKTIRV
+1252 QSGKKTIRV

-1303 VGADGKVTPSKSID
+1303 VNWDGTVTPSKSID

-1331 GGTSDTDIQKIYQEA
+1331 GGTSDTDIQKIYQES

-1370 GAYDPSKGIPSGIMA
+1370 GAYDPSKEIPAGIME

-1413 TSYINNIE
+1413 TSYVNNIQ
-1421 SVVQWNDQGYAE
+1421 SVIPYNDNGTAE
-1433 ANNTNYW
+1433 IYHSNYW

-1462 KEYYTQRAAS
+1462 KEYYQQRVEN

-1477 QKRDQEYLN
+1477 QKRDQEYLK
-1486 TLNSYTFD
+1486 TLESYTFD
-1494 EIKEPNSDNDLMQK
+1494 EIKEPNSDNELWQK
-1508 EGLTKYTVVR
+1508 EGVTKYTVVR

-1525 DLRKT
+1525 DLRT
-1530 GSSTVKFPVENSLLK
+1530 TNSSEVWFPVKNSLLK
-1545 QAGYDNGKD
+1545 QAGYDNGNG
-1554 PEWNHPSNLL
+1554 PAWNYPSNLL

-1588 QISSKELME
+1588 QISADEQ
-1597 INNTSYKWLE
+1597 LE

-1636 CISGVAGGNYK
+1636 CISGVADGNYK
-1647 DTNIYNIT
+1647 NTNIYNIT

-1670 VTYSGAGHSKPS
+1670 VTYSGAGHSTPS
-1682 KKSEIKLFINTM
+1682 KESEIKLFVNTM
-1694 IAAYNAGVTAPSVS
+1694 IAAYNAGVTAPSVR

-1801 NVILPIERNGVMN
+1801 NVISPIERNGVKN

-1834 LFRTDTS
+1834 LFSTDTS

-1859 TVYDNGSKVTPCG
+1859 TVYDSGSKVTPCG
-1872 IAELSISAEE
+1872 IAELSISAQE

>member
-1 MTMNWKRNSKKYI
+1 MKKNLKHNTKKYI

-29 YGSMEVKAQEKTLP
+29 YGSMEVSAQEMTLP

-48 VYDTVSSGDTFH
+48 VQDTVASSDGTFH
-60 ILEIVPSKEDASI
+60 ILEIVPSKKDASI

-83 ASGRKLSE
+83 SEGRKLSE
-91 LPSPFERVN
+91 LPASSERLA
-100 AMASLAT
+100 AMATIDSNSLGDLAGSNGPVNFSAYREGGSRTEEIRGSFVKNTENNGQYTYTQTESVYTLYAEGDTRQRFDRYGAIETSGTSNKNKQSVSPVFSKVSGISGQNLEMTIGDTAKTALAAT
-107 NAGSDIVGANGLI
+107 RYALTPYDKNSDGSMNDINNAAFNAGDYVNRE
-120 TVSPYTEIE
+120 VYT
-129 NGSRSEDL
+129 
-137 KGRFVYRGVG
+137 K
-147 GRYNYVLHGATYRK
+147 
-161 LTDNEPTSEPRY
+161 
-173 ARYTEMVKATELN
+173 
-186 RDLQSIIPTF
+186 
-196 SRISGSGG
+196 
-204 QLEIRLSNSSIA
+204 
-216 ETKKTY
+216 
-222 GLDISMAVP
+222 
-231 TGSLT
+231 
-236 SEFNV
+236 
-241 DDYIGLEMYQKNATA
+241 TA
-256 DSYTY
+256 DDVYTY
-261 LGTVVKGKDLPEEYR
+261 LGKVVYGGDLPAGYAIQSTAITSENPSEASENLGEVT
-276 PTAETGQNLTTSSV
+276 TAESSGLVTAASASGNDAAAESGNEMQTFSV
-290 QIEAGEQEEAGN
+290 Q
-302 QAETGGQTETGNQAE
+302 
-317 TGGQAQAGSQAETGG
+317 S
-332 QAQAGN
+332 
-338 QAETGG
+338 
-344 QTEAG
+344 
-349 NQAETGGQT
+349 
-358 ETGNQAEAGVQAQA
+358 
-372 ADQAEGMESKAYL
+372 
-385 VATTSGNDPS
+385 TSGNDIVTSEQKNLYILNMANTTPILWAAWNENPGGTGS
-395 YKSETS
+395 YTLKT
-401 ATAPAMSSA
+401 PADGYFVHFT
-410 KENTAA
+410 ENNT
-416 PVQTYAA
+416 
-423 SGENVD
+423 SGEYYV
-429 NNLYLL
+429 
-435 NHGSKPA
+435 S
-442 RLWAVWDSVNKVYN
+442 
-456 FQSIADACFVKV
+456 KV
-468 TENGDYYV
+468 TLSNTNGDYK
-476 SNATLCEDGDYRIE
+476 LI
-490 DSYVENQ
+490 DSYKEND
-497 TGSYIRVTA
+497 TGKYVMVSSGTMQVSTRLDSGYEA
-506 SSVEIKTDGDAGF
+506 SNS
-519 DRAKTYDFIG
+519 YDFIG
-529 DDRENALETIRY
+529 DNAKDALVTVAY
-541 NGGINNKEWFKKQ
+541 DGGFYNKEWFKKQ

-559 GEGKYEGTASVS
+559 GSSRYEKDADYS
-571 GDVDKLKIEVTTL
+571 GEVNDFNIEVTTL
-584 TLQELADLTNPEV
+584 TLAQLAELTATDSQAYYGIN
-597 SADKSYCGVDL
+597 L
-608 DDVDLIYLSGKGDY
+608 DDVDLIYLSGRG
-622 SGDEPKNM
+622 S
-630 KYAAS
+630 YAAES
-635 KIAQMVFGITDDKG
+635 VNMTSAATALTKMIFGIKDTTGERNNAD
-649 NRSDAARVPIIID
+649 RVPVVMD
-662 YGFYKKN
+662 YGFYSQNK
-669 SEAEHKAMTNLVLTL
+669 T
-684 LRVSE
+684 
-689 ADPDKSLA
+689 LA
-697 KAIVKSK
+697 KEPNNNQNNKILTQMALTILKVSDDNIAKEVASQGDAYWNGQTAT
-704 SMFEKALDDTTYK
+704 SLSLDDSVK
-717 DKVNTIFTSFAQTA
+717 
-731 GIEKYNDKTLG
+731 E
-742 ALKEFLTE
+742 ALYD
-750 NVYLYD
+750 NVYLND
-756 DSEGNKPYVAS
+756 DSATPYVAS
-767 DYLTDIDSSKQ
+767 DFLADWKGNAAKAATFE
-778 WIYSAVKKEIQ
+778 AVLKEIQ
-789 YENFLTEKS
+789 YENFLAKKNNNAAQMDEKIS
-798 GSGGNKLAEN
+798 
-808 ITKASVTRYILN
+808 KASITRYILN
-820 WYMHRVTMKSSIR
+820 WYMHRVTVKSSIR
-833 VLDLEPCCDFNKTLE
+833 VLDLEPCYDFKSATTLTADRVKE
-848 SELQNDVVNMMGM
+848 FMGRKDTY
-861 TGIYEASAINITQ
+861 TGSVEIKQ
-874 MSSAEFIGKIEDLNE
+874 MSSAEFIGKVEDLNE

-936 TENVTQA
+936 TENVTLA

-955 ASLDHSKTEDDD
+955 SSLDHNKTNDDD
-967 PKNKSADVY
+967 STNKSADVY

-1058 TDNTADTKLGTT
+1058 KDNTADAKLGTT

-1107 DQNGASNG
+1107 NQNGASNG

-1190 NKVDPIATANGN
+1190 NKVDPIATENGN

-1210 TYRVI
+1210 IYRVI

-1252 QNGKKTIRV
+1252 QSGKKTIRV

-1303 VGADGKVTPSKSID
+1303 VNWDGTVTPSKSID

-1331 GGTSDTDIQKIYQEA
+1331 GGTSDTDIQRIYQES

-1355 LILGFGDAYRFGYTY
+1355 LILGFGDAYKFGYTY
-1370 GAYDPSKGIPSGIMA
+1370 GASDISNNRLD

-1413 TSYINNIE
+1413 TSYVNNIQ
-1421 SVVQWNDQGYAE
+1421 SAIQWNDQGYPE
-1433 ANNTNYW
+1433 DQKNYW

-1462 KEYYTQRAAS
+1462 KEYYQQRATS
-1472 STGEE
+1472 TTGEE
-1477 QKRDQEYLN
+1477 KKRDQEYLK
-1486 TLNSYTFD
+1486 TLESYTFD

-1508 EGLTKYTVVR
+1508 EGVTKYTVVR

-1530 GSSTVKFPVENSLLK
+1530 GSSTVKFPVENSLLR
-1545 QAGYDNGKD
+1545 QAGYDGGD
-1554 PEWNHPSNLL
+1554 PRWNYPSTML

-1576 QVNDGQI
+1576 QVNEGQI

-1588 QISSKELME
+1588 QISADEQ
-1597 INNTSYKWLE
+1597 LE

-1636 CISGVAGGNYK
+1636 CISGVADGNYK

-1670 VTYSGAGHSKPS
+1670 VTYSGAGHSTPS
-1682 KKSEIKLFINTM
+1682 KESEIKLFVNTM

-1765 CADDTSGAISVD
+1765 CADDTAGSISVD

-1801 NVILPIERNGVMN
+1801 NVISPIERNGVKN

-1834 LFRTDTS
+1834 LFRADTS
-1841 GTILNEGAQAST
+1841 GTILNEGAQAAT

-1872 IAELSISAEE
+1872 IAELSISAQE

>member
-1 MTMNWKRNSKKYI
+1 MTRNLKHNTKKYI

-29 YGSMEVKAQEKTLP
+29 YGSMEVSAQEMTLP

-48 VYDTVSSGDTFH
+48 VQDTVASSDGTFH
-60 ILEIVPSKEDASI
+60 ILEIVPSKKDASI

-83 ASGRKLSE
+83 SEGRKLSE
-91 LPSPFERVN
+91 LPASSERLA
-100 AMASLAT
+100 AMATIDNNSLGDL
-107 NAGSDIVGANGLI
+107 AGSNGPVSFSAYREGGSRTEEIRGSFVKNTENNGQYTYTQTESVYRLFREGDSNERYDRYSTIEASGASNENKQS
-120 TVSPYTEIE
+120 VSPVFSKVSGATGGNLEMTIGDAADALTALAPARYALTPDDENS
-129 NGSRSEDL
+129 NGSMNNVNTIDFEAA
-137 KGRFVYRGVG
+137 KYVGREVY
-147 GRYNYVLHGATYRK
+147 
-161 LTDNEPTSEPRY
+161 
-173 ARYTEMVKATELN
+173 
-186 RDLQSIIPTF
+186 
-196 SRISGSGG
+196 
-204 QLEIRLSNSSIA
+204 
-216 ETKKTY
+216 TK
-222 GLDISMAVP
+222 
-231 TGSLT
+231 
-236 SEFNV
+236 
-241 DDYIGLEMYQKNATA
+241 TA
-256 DSYTY
+256 DDVYTY
-261 LGTVVKGKDLPEEYR
+261 LGKVVYGRNLPAGYAIQSTAITSENPSEASENLGEAT
-276 PTAETGQNLTTSSV
+276 TAENSGMITAASASGNDAAAESGNEMQTISV
-290 QIEAGEQEEAGN
+290 Q
-302 QAETGGQTETGNQAE
+302 
-317 TGGQAQAGSQAETGG
+317 S
-332 QAQAGN
+332 
-338 QAETGG
+338 
-344 QTEAG
+344 
-349 NQAETGGQT
+349 
-358 ETGNQAEAGVQAQA
+358 
-372 ADQAEGMESKAYL
+372 
-385 VATTSGNDPS
+385 TSGNDIVT
-395 YKSETS
+395 SE
-401 ATAPAMSSA
+401 
-410 KENTAA
+410 
-416 PVQTYAA
+416 Q
-423 SGENVD
+423 
-429 NNLYLL
+429 NNLYIL
-435 NHGSKPA
+435 NMANTTPT
-442 RLWAVWDSVNKVYN
+442 LWATWRQNPDGTESYTLKTP
-456 FQSIADACFVKV
+456 ADGYFVHF
-468 TENGDYYV
+468 TENTSGEYYV
-476 SNATLCEDGDYRIE
+476 SKVTLSSTKGDYKLI
-490 DSYVENQ
+490 DSYQRNDNGKYVLKSSGTMQVHLRDES
-497 TGSYIRVTA
+497 GYDA
-506 SSVEIKTDGDAGF
+506 SNS
-519 DRAKTYDFIG
+519 YDFIG
-529 DDRENALETIRY
+529 DNAKDALVTVAY
-541 NGGINNKEWFKKQ
+541 DGGFYNKEWFKKQ

-559 GEGKYEGTASVS
+559 GTSRYETGSSSTA
-571 GDVDKLKIEVTTL
+571 GEEIDQLKIEVTTL
-584 TLQELADLTNPEV
+584 TVEELAKLVNPEEQ
-597 SADKSYCGVDL
+597 AYYGVDL
-608 DDVDLIYLSGKGDY
+608 DNVDLIYLSGRG
-622 SGDEPKNM
+622 S
-630 KYAAS
+630 YAAES
-635 KIAQMVFGITDDKG
+635 VNMTSVATALTKMIFGIKDTTGERNNAD
-649 NRSDAARVPIIID
+649 RVPVVMD
-662 YGFYKKN
+662 YGFYSKN
-669 SEAEHKAMTNLVLTL
+669 KTLAEEPNNNQNNKILTQMAL
-684 LRVSE
+684 TILKVSDDNIAKE
-689 ADPDKSLA
+689 VASQGDAYWNGQTAASL
-697 KAIVKSK
+697 S
-704 SMFEKALDDTTYK
+704 LDDSVK
-717 DKVNTIFTSFAQTA
+717 
-731 GIEKYNDKTLG
+731 E
-742 ALKEFLTE
+742 ALYD
-750 NVYLYD
+750 NVYLND
-756 DSEGNKPYVAS
+756 DSATPYVAS
-767 DYLTDIDSSKQ
+767 DFLTDWKGDAAKAATFK
-778 WIYSAVKKEIQ
+778 AVLKEIQ
-789 YENFLTEKS
+789 YENFLAKKNNSNAAQMDEEIS
-798 GSGGNKLAEN
+798 
-808 ITKASVTRYILN
+808 KASITRYILN
-820 WYMHRVTMKSSIR
+820 WYMHRVTVKSSIR
-833 VLDLEPCCDFNKTLE
+833 VLDLEPCYDFDDENTVLTPQKVFEMT
-848 SELQNDVVNMMGM
+848 GM
-861 TGIYEASAINITQ
+861 TGKYEESVTKINITQ

-899 VGKMNTENGVTVYND
+899 VSKMNTENGVTVYND

-928 YDYATKTD
+928 YDYATETK
-936 TENVTQA
+936 TENVTLA

-955 ASLDHSKTEDDD
+955 SSLNHSKTNDDD
-967 PKNKSADVY
+967 STNKSEDVY

-985 TRYEEFCQFIEAG
+985 TRYEEFCQFIKAG
-998 YPVVIADTFIKVDN
+998 YPVVIADTFIKYGDDK
-1012 NNIPVASTATLDKN
+1012 IPVASTATLDKN
-1026 SYFYKLVDFALQ
+1026 SYFYKLVQFALT
-1038 KDANGQYLYWQKN
+1038 KDENGQYLYWQKN

-1058 TDNTADTKLGTT
+1058 TDNTADTQLGTT
-1070 LSARRSLFCNYLNLS
+1070 LSARRSVFCNYLNLS

-1107 DQNGASNG
+1107 NQNGASNG

-1252 QNGKKTIRV
+1252 QSGKKTIRV

-1303 VGADGKVTPSKSID
+1303 VNWDGTVTPSKSID

-1331 GGTSDTDIQKIYQEA
+1331 GGTSDTDIQKIYQES

-1370 GAYDPSKGIPSGIMA
+1370 SASDISNNKLD

-1413 TSYINNIE
+1413 TSYVNNIQ
-1421 SVVQWNDQGYAE
+1421 SAIQWNDQGYKE
-1433 ANNTNYW
+1433 DQKNYW

-1462 KEYYTQRAAS
+1462 KEYYQQRAAS
-1472 STGEE
+1472 TTGEE
-1477 QKRDQEYLN
+1477 QKRDQEYLK
-1486 TLNSYTFD
+1486 TLESYTFD
-1494 EIKEPNSDNDLMQK
+1494 EIKEPNSDNELWQK
-1508 EGLTKYTVVR
+1508 EGVTKYTVVR

-1530 GSSTVKFPVENSLLK
+1530 GSSEVWFPVKNSLLK
-1545 QAGYDNGKD
+1545 QAGYDGGD
-1554 PEWNHPSNLL
+1554 PRWNYPSSLL

-1588 QISSKELME
+1588 QISADEQ
-1597 INNTSYKWLE
+1597 LE

-1636 CISGVAGGNYK
+1636 CISGVADGNYK
-1647 DTNIYNIT
+1647 NTNIYNIT

-1670 VTYSGAGHSKPS
+1670 VTYSGAGHSTPS
-1682 KKSEIKLFINTM
+1682 KESEIKLFVNTM
-1694 IAAYNAGVTAPSVS
+1694 IAAYNAGVTAPSVR

-1801 NVILPIERNGVMN
+1801 NVILPIERNGVKN

-1834 LFRTDTS
+1834 LFSTDTS

-1859 TVYDNGSKVTPCG
+1859 TVYDSGSKVTPCG
-1872 IAELSISAEE
+1872 IAELSISAQE